1 VTVKIEALEY
11 DGLLFRTEKEVLKY
25 KASKA
30 LTEAYKNS
38 RGVYDSRFYAILD
51 DPLKAYLILSEIY
64 NDR

>member
-1 VTVKIEALEY
+1 VTVKVEALEY

-30 LTEAYKNS
+30 LTDTYKNS
-38 RGVYDSRFYAILD
+38 GGIYDSRFYAVLD